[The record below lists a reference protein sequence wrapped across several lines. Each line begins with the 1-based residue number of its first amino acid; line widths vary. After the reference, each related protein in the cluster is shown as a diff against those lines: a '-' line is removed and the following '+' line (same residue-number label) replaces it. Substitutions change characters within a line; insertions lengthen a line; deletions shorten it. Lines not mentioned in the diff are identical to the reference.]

1 MKKNI
6 IILVVLIGIFQL
18 GLAQISYYRSI
29 NSDFTNPYN
38 MIISPDNRFC
48 YVAGSSNLQVYER
61 NEATGE
67 LTLISTIEQTN
78 DGTEIWWGYS
88 MVISPD
94 SSFLYLGFREYIGV
108 FEVNT
113 ASGLLTPIMTVEY
126 WEGPSSNITNNCLV
140 LSQDGRY
147 LYNSVRDDVI
157 LFGRDINTGQLAF
170 IGEYSDLNPTPGL
183 TNEESCTLSPDNK
196 FIYATGGHGIT
207 SFRRDEVTG
216 LLTFKQEIRGSNYE
230 NTALTYARESL
241 VSFDNRFLY
250 TITNTMGSG
259 ALVVLAI
266 DPVTDSL
273 SIFQIHPFE
282 FSPYELV
289 NPNSL
294 TFSPNHKAIVVSSD
308 EEAAFFE
315 TDTVSG
321 HIKLIN
327 TFMSRSYFDNNMGG
341 RKIYEQGN
349 QYLYSNPAFKD
360 SIYIYRANVF
370 FNDHVYLCP
379 GEPIELS
386 PFIGY
391 QSYLWS
397 TGSTE
402 PTIIVTDSGQYVLQV
417 TDQFNN
423 HYTDT
428 VFVAIDIPEVN
439 LGNDTTLHFG
449 EYIILDAGYGY
460 AQYIWNPDDWTQSYY
475 IFEYDSTITVDS
487 VEISVMVTNEH
498 GCTNADTILIHL
510 KPNEGITE
518 PHSSTF
524 SLDISPNPADNTITI
539 ALPSDSPVNN
549 TSLVIYNVNA
559 RQVICRRITEP
570 TTILGIGILPRGVYF
585 VKVSDDRNVQVGKFV
600 KQ

>member
-1 MKKNI
+1 
-6 IILVVLIGIFQL
+6 
-18 GLAQISYYRSI
+18 
-29 NSDFTNPYN
+29 
-38 MIISPDNRFC
+38 
-48 YVAGSSNLQVYER
+48 
-61 NEATGE
+61 
-67 LTLISTIEQTN
+67 
-78 DGTEIWWGYS
+78 

-94 SSFLYLGFREYIGV
+94 SNFLYLGFRKYIGV

-113 ASGLLTPIMTVEY
+113 ATGLLTPILTVEY

-140 LSQDGRY
+140 LSRDGRY
-147 LYNSVRDDVI
+147 LYNSVQDDVI
-157 LFGRDINTGQLAF
+157 LFSRDIITGQLAF
-170 IGEYSDLNPTPGL
+170 IEEYSDLNPTPGL
-183 TNEESCTLSPDNK
+183 TNEESCTLSPDNR
-196 FIYATGGHGIT
+196 FLYATGGHGIT

-230 NTALTYARESL
+230 NTPLTYARESQ

-273 SIFQIHPFE
+273 SIMQINPFE

-294 TFSPNHKAIVVSSD
+294 TFSPNHKAVIVSSD
-308 EEAAFFE
+308 DEAAFFE
-315 TDTVSG
+315 IDTVSG

-327 TFMSRSYFDNNMGG
+327 TFLSRSYFDNNMGG
-341 RKIYEQGN
+341 RKIYDQGN

-402 PTIIVTDSGQYVLQV
+402 PSIIVADSGQYILQV
-417 TDQFNN
+417 TDHFNN
-423 HYTDT
+423 QFTDT

-460 AQYIWNPDDWTQSYY
+460 AQYIWNMDDWTQYYY
-475 IFEYDSTITVDS
+475 IFAYDSTITVDS
-487 VEISVMVTNEH
+487 IEISVMVTNDH
-498 GCTNADTILIHL
+498 GCTNADTILIRL
-510 KPNEGITE
+510 KPAEGLAE
-518 PHSSTF
+518 PLSGNF
-524 SLDISPNPADNTITI
+524 SINIFPNPADHNITIT
-539 ALPSDSPVNN
+539 LPSNTPVHNATLAIYDIN
-549 TSLVIYNVNA
+549 AQRVIF
-559 RQVICRRITEP
+559 RRITES
-570 TTILGIGILPRGVYF
+570 TTLLDIGMLPRGVYF
-585 VKVSDDRNVQVGKFV
+585 VKVVDDRMVQVAKFV